1 MENYGKL
8 KHSIQRDACLEFV
21 SGGRKGLVDGTEFGH
36 TDVTITTRTVGK
48 CLLCRNEYTVVRLSK
63 Q

>member
-8 KHSIQRDACLEFV
+8 KHSIQRDACLECV
-21 SGGRKGLVDGTEFGH
+21 SGRRKGFIDGTEFGH
-36 TDVTITTRTVGK
+36 TDLTITIRTVGK
-48 CLLCRNEYTVVRLSK
+48 CLLCRNEHTVVRLSK